1 MMELPGKVSYYTKAK
16 CTLEVG
22 FPEDRVCC
30 QWCRY
35 LKQERMRSCCQL
47 TDEILVYPE
56 KAVGN
61 LCPMEIVETE
71 RENDKCL

>member
-1 MMELPGKVSYYTKAK
+1 MNLPGKVSYYTMARA
-16 CTLEVG
+16 TVSIG

-47 TDEILVYPE
+47 TNEVLVYPE
-56 KAVGN
+56 SGVGN
-61 LCPMEIVETE
+61 ECPIEIIGRSDDLSAV
-71 RENDKCL
+71 